1 MSFKLFHKKE
11 QLQEPVEMRFD
22 AMMELIKDLP
32 RADYNRL
39 KKAMDLGWQSYQTV
53 RNVMT
58 DDEKES
64 AEIDEAER
72 QLAKEV
78 AK

>member
-1 MSFKLFHKKE
+1 MSFKLFRKKE
-11 QLQEPVEMRFD
+11 ELQEPVEARFD
-22 AMMELIKDLP
+22 AMMSLIKDLSK
-32 RADYNRL
+32 ADYNRL

-53 RNVMT
+53 RNVKT
-58 DDEKES
+58 DDEKEYGD
-64 AEIDEAER
+64 IDEADR